1 MALKT
6 QYHDEDEM
14 DQIPTTGS
22 KSTTTN
28 ASAPKANAKP
38 APASTPLAEDEVGF
52 GDEANQ
58 EYLKS
63 EDFLPVIQIEKNQV
77 ARFAFAPGFK
87 LKHAKVHYLEGH
99 GSFRCIS
106 TKDKQAVCCQKAGK
120 PKDRFVGLVI
130 RYQNADPKTGKFA
143 NNDTKPEIAI
153 EAVRLSRAN
162 YRDINEAIEEGQSV
176 YDIDLKMRHDES
188 RSFGYRFTRIAP
200 TPRWKMIESELP
212 ALLEPY
218 KDGTK
223 LASRLGKTLNSVEL
237 TGILTGASDSDD
249 TAESVE
255 KLKAVMDEED

>member
-1 MALKT
+1 MTLKT
-6 QYHDEDEM
+6 QYHDEDEL
-14 DQIPTTGS
+14 DQIPTKGS
-22 KSTTTN
+22 KSATTT

-38 APASTPLAEDEVGF
+38 APASAAPSDDEVGF

-58 EYLKS
+58 EYLKT
-63 EDFLPVIQIEKNQV
+63 EDFLPVVQIEKSQV
-77 ARFAFAPGFK
+77 ARFAFVPGFK
-87 LKHAKVHYLEGH
+87 LKHAKVHYVEGQ

-143 NNDTKPEIAI
+143 SNDTKPEIAI
-153 EAVRLSRAN
+153 EALRLSRAN
-162 YRDINEAIEEGQSV
+162 YRDVNEAIEEGQSV

-188 RSFGYRFTRIAP
+188 RSFGYRFTRISS

-223 LASRLGKTLNSVEL
+223 LASRLGKTLNSIEL
-237 TGILTGASDSDD
+237 TGVLTGATESDE

-255 KLKAVMDEED
+255 KLKAAMDEED